1 VVGDFPHT
9 AISLACTKRDL
20 PRYAKD
26 QCFCNKVARH
36 RRPVFDPGAK
46 KRTVSLTLNA
56 DLYVKA
62 KAEGINASQVAEEA
76 LAQALKARL
85 LEKAR
90 AEIEKDMA
98 ALNAYIEEHGSPA
111 EMLREYLAKRDGAG

>member
-1 VVGDFPHT
+1 MR
-9 AISLACTKRDL
+9 K
-20 PRYAKD
+20 
-26 QCFCNKVARH
+26 
-36 RRPVFDPGAK
+36 PVFDPGAK

-111 EMLREYLAKRDGAG
+111 EMLREYLAKRDDAG

>member
-1 VVGDFPHT
+1 MRKPLF
-9 AISLACTKRDL
+9 DL
-20 PRYAKD
+20 
-26 QCFCNKVARH
+26 N
-36 RRPVFDPGAK
+36 AK

-85 LEKAR
+85 VQKVR
-90 AEIEKDMA
+90 VEIEQDMA
-98 ALNAYIEEHGSPA
+98 AYTAYIEKHGSPA
-111 EMLREYLAKRDGAG
+111 KMLRDYLADRDDAA